1 MVNTVK
7 KIRARRDILKI
18 TKKQDY
24 FIISDIYHG
33 DSDCERKSRLLTS
46 LLQLNNPCATNEQLD
61 NHYTYFEEKVR
72 ELKLDHCNADL
83 FLMSLLPE
91 LEEYTIHNLQGW
103 VLSNRRH
110 FEQRKGYICDN
121 SIKC

>member
-33 DSDCERKSRLLTS
+33 DSDCERKSHLLTS
-46 LLQLNNPCATNEQLD
+46 LLKLND
-61 NHYTYFEEKVR
+61 VKVQKN
-72 ELKLDHCNADL
+72 LSSYSK
-83 FLMSLLPE
+83 FLPNRIAKPE
-91 LEEYTIHNLQGW
+91 IL
-103 VLSNRRH
+103 
-110 FEQRKGYICDN
+110 C
-121 SIKC
+121 